1 MYCRARAGR
10 ALALI
15 FPIAFDSALS
25 FIGIVLIIA
34 GLIVYATGLR
44 STEFVVFDSRTTVA
58 RRLMASAFI
67 PLALEL
73 VGTGT
78 LMGIAAVVLA
88 VLWSISWLP
97 ERRRRFAATAET
109 IFRSPPES
117 VAAVM
122 FDVSAQPRWMES
134 IREAVLETPG
144 LLRVGSVIRQRIEVQ
159 GRSMMARLRV
169 DELEPYQKLV
179 LALEV
184 KLAAVDVLEVTPQ
197 GAGSRVR
204 YGGSHELPVLLA
216 ILGGWRLGSL
226 RRRFERQRAASLER
240 LRELVEPRPR
250 AA

>member
-1 MYCRARAGR
+1 MI
-10 ALALI
+10 L
-15 FPIAFDSALS
+15 PIAIDSLLS
-25 FIGIVLIIA
+25 LIGIVLIIV

-44 STEFVVFDSRTTVA
+44 SSEFAVFDSRTIVA

-78 LMGIAAVVLA
+78 LVGIGLVVLA

-97 ERRRRFAATAET
+97 ERRRRFAVTAEA

-144 LLRVGSVIRQRIEVQ
+144 LLRVGSIIRQRTEVQ
-159 GRSMMARLRV
+159 GRIMLARLHV
-169 DELEPYQKLV
+169 DELEPYHRLV

-184 KLAAVDVLEVTPQ
+184 QNRSAVDVLEVTPL

-204 YGGSHELPVLLA
+204 YGGSHELPLLLA

-226 RRRFERQRAASLER
+226 RRRFERQRAAGLER